1 MSELTAALT
10 RMFGFEDFRPGQEAV
25 VRAAV
30 EGRDTLALMP
40 TGSGKSLTYQLAAML
55 RPTPTLVLSPLIA
68 LMKDQVDKLPPEVA
82 AQSTLINSSLDP
94 DEAAARLR
102 GVSEGR
108 YRMLYVAPE
117 RLRSRNFLDAISRI
131 DVGLVVI
138 DEVHCV
144 SMWGHDF
151 RPDYLFIRRALDALG
166 TPAILGMT
174 ATATPATEREIA
186 VALGR
191 EPEIVRTSV
200 VRPNL
205 RYDVEIV
212 DGEEARLRTLVRR
225 LHELRGASAIVYARS
240 RRSCESL
247 ARTLRAHDL
256 AAVHYHAGL
265 EPAERAAA
273 QEAFIEGRI
282 QTVVATTAFG
292 MGIDKPDIRL
302 VALYNYPESLE
313 SYVQMVG
320 RAGRDG
326 RASDTLLLASR
337 ADAQQLRRFARSDIP
352 TVDDLR
358 SVYARL
364 RGRSEVSPE
373 ELGDEPD
380 PRVLVGMLEQV
391 GLVRRGFD
399 AGRAMQIEVP
409 DPPADAAAR
418 IDALLARYER
428 EALARTDRLVQLRR
442 VAQLPA
448 PAGGRAL
455 WGRRLRRDPGGGC
468 GMCDVCSPLAAPVD
482 EPAAVAPLPDD
493 VAGAIHRAA
502 LDLRWPLGRTGLAAM
517 LRGSMSA
524 PRSAQRS
531 SHFGVLAAA
540 SQADIKRWIQ
550 LLEVSGALESFESED
565 GFRLL
570 RAHRAAALP
579 RIGSPAAAGPA
590 DEGLFERLRAW
601 RLERAR
607 ADEVP
612 AFVVLHDA
620 TLRELA
626 TAKPASEQDLAAV
639 KGFGPTKLERY
650 ARRRAGRDR
659 SFVEPTR
666 LQSGPCGRS
675 ARTDRRA
682 LVAGSAGFASLRSS
696 SSSGSSG
703 RCRSASA

>member
-1 MSELTAALT
+1 
-10 RMFGFEDFRPGQEAV
+10 
-25 VRAAV
+25 
-30 EGRDTLALMP
+30 
-40 TGSGKSLTYQLAAML
+40 ML

-82 AQSTLINSSLDP
+82 AQATLINSSLDP

-108 YRMLYVAPE
+108 YRLLYVAPE
-117 RLRSRNFLDAISRI
+117 RLRSRSFLDAIAGI
-131 DVGLVVI
+131 DIGLVVI

-186 VALGR
+186 SALGR

-205 RYDVEIV
+205 RYDVELV

-240 RRSCESL
+240 RRTCESL
-247 ARTLRAHDL
+247 ARTLRVHDL
-256 AAVHYHAGL
+256 SAVHYHAGL
-265 EPAERAAA
+265 EPAERSNA

-337 ADAQQLRRFARSDIP
+337 SDASQLRRFAQSDIP
-352 TVDDLR
+352 TVASLR
-358 SVYARL
+358 AVYSRL
-364 RGRSEVSPE
+364 RGRAEILPD
-373 ELGDEPD
+373 ELGDDPD
-380 PRVLVGMLEQV
+380 PRVLIGMLEQV

-409 DPPADAAAR
+409 DPPADAAQR
-418 IDALLARYER
+418 IDELLARYER
-428 EALARTDRLVQLRR
+428 EALARADRLVRFAESSACRHRQ
-442 VAQLPA
+442 VAEHF
-448 PAGGRAL
+448 GEAL
-455 WGRRLRRDPGGGC
+455 AEDC
-468 GMCDVCSPLAAPVD
+468 GTCDVCSPLLTPAEEPVTVAA
-482 EPAAVAPLPDD
+482 LPED
-493 VAGAIHRAA
+493 VAGTIHRAV
-502 LDLRWPLGRTGLAAM
+502 LELRWPLGRTGLAAL
-517 LRGSMSA
+517 LRGSLSA

-531 SHFGVLAAA
+531 PYFGVLAAA
-540 SQADIKRWIQ
+540 SQADLKRWIQ
-550 LLEVSGALESFESED
+550 LLEVAGALEAFESED

-570 RAHRAAALP
+570 RARPGVDLP
-579 RIGSPAAAGPA
+579 RIGVRAASGAASGPA

-626 TAKPASEQDLAAV
+626 TAKPASELDLAAV
-639 KGFGPTKLERY
+639 KGFGPAKLERY
-650 ARRRAGRDR
+650 ADDVLA
-659 SFVEPTR
+659 VI
-666 LQSGPCGRS
+666 
-675 ARTDRRA
+675 A
-682 LVAGSAGFASLRSS
+682 AS
-696 SSSGSSG
+696 
-703 RCRSASA
+703 

>member
-1 MSELTAALT
+1 MRSDPRRTLVRVSELKPAL
-10 RMFGFEDFRPGQEAV
+10 RRLFGFEDFRPGQERV
-25 VRAAV
+25 VQAAV

-68 LMKDQVDKLPPEVA
+68 LMKDQVDKLPAEVA
-82 AQSTLINSSLDP
+82 AQATLINSSLDP

-102 GVSEGR
+102 AAAQGR
-108 YRMLYVAPE
+108 YRLLYVAPE
-117 RLRSRNFLDAISRI
+117 RLRQRHFLDAIAGI
-131 DVGLVVI
+131 GIGLVVI

-151 RPDYLFIRRALDALG
+151 RPDYLFIRRALDELG
-166 TPAILGMT
+166 RPAILGMT

-186 VALGR
+186 TALGR
-191 EPEIVRTSV
+191 EPEVVRTSV

-205 RYDVEIV
+205 RYDVEVV
-212 DGEEARLRTLVRR
+212 DGEQDRLRTLVRR

-240 RRSCESL
+240 RLTCEKV
-247 ARTLRAHDL
+247 ARTLRVHDL
-256 AAVHYHAGL
+256 AALHYHAGL
-265 EPAERAAA
+265 EPEERSAA
-273 QEAFIEGRI
+273 QEAFIEGRV

-337 ADAQQLRRFARSDIP
+337 SDASQLRHFAQSDIP

-364 RGRSEVSPE
+364 RGRSEALPE
-373 ELGDEPD
+373 ELGSDPD
-380 PRVLVGMLEQV
+380 PRVLVGMLEQA
-391 GLVRRGFD
+391 GLVRRSFD
-399 AGRAMQIEVP
+399 AGRAMQFDVP

-428 EALARTDRLVQLRR
+428 EALARADRLIAFAAAHACRHRQ
-442 VAQLPA
+442 VAEHFGETLPE
-448 PAGGRAL
+448 
-455 WGRRLRRDPGGGC
+455 DC
-468 GMCDVCSPLAAPVD
+468 GMCDVCSPLAAPAEV
-482 EPAAVAPLPDD
+482 PRSFAPLPDD
-493 VAGAIHRAA
+493 VAAAIHRAV

-517 LRGSMSA
+517 LHGSMTA
-524 PRSAQRS
+524 PKSAQRS
-531 SHFGVLAAA
+531 PHFGLLAAA
-540 SQADIKRWIQ
+540 TQADVKRWIQ
-550 LLEVSGALESFESED
+550 LLETTGALEPFESED

-570 RAHRAAALP
+570 RAVPGADLP

-590 DEGLFERLRAW
+590 DEGLFEQLRAW

-607 ADEVP
+607 VDEVP
-612 AFVVLHDA
+612 AYVVLHDA

-650 ARRRAGRDR
+650 GEDVLAVIA
-659 SFVEPTR
+659 
-666 LQSGPCGRS
+666 
-675 ARTDRRA
+675 AA
-682 LVAGSAGFASLRSS
+682 A
-696 SSSGSSG
+696 
-703 RCRSASA
+703 

>member
-1 MSELTAALT
+1 MRSDPLRTLVRVSELRPALQ
-10 RMFGFEDFRPGQEAV
+10 RLFGFEDFRPGQERV
-25 VRAAV
+25 VQAAV

-82 AQSTLINSSLDP
+82 AQATLINSSLDP

-102 GVSEGR
+102 AAAEGR
-108 YRMLYVAPE
+108 YRLLYVAPE
-117 RLRSRNFLDAISRI
+117 RLRQRHFLDAIAGI
-131 DVGLVVI
+131 DIGLVVI

-151 RPDYLFIRRALDALG
+151 RPDYLFIRRALDELADRSG
-166 TPAILGMT
+166 QSPAILGMT
-174 ATATPATEREIA
+174 ATATPSTEREIA
-186 VALGR
+186 EALGR
-191 EPEIVRTSV
+191 EPEVVRTSV

-205 RYDVEIV
+205 RYDVELV
-212 DGEEARLRTLVRR
+212 DGEEDRLRTLVRR
-225 LHELRGASAIVYARS
+225 LRELRGASAIVYARS

-247 ARTLRAHDL
+247 ARTLRVHDL

-265 EPAERAAA
+265 EPEERSAA

-302 VALYNYPESLE
+302 VALYNFPESLE

-337 ADAQQLRRFARSDIP
+337 SDASQLRRFARSDIP
-352 TVDDLR
+352 TVGDLR
-358 SVYARL
+358 AVYARL
-364 RGRSEVSPE
+364 RGRGEVLPE
-373 ELGDEPD
+373 ELGNDSD

-409 DPPADAAAR
+409 EPPADAAAR
-418 IDALLARYER
+418 IDALLQRYDQ
-428 EALARTDRLVQLRR
+428 EAATRADRLIRFAESRLCRHRQ
-442 VAQLPA
+442 VAEHFGETL
-448 PAGGRAL
+448 
-455 WGRRLRRDPGGGC
+455 DDDC
-468 GMCDVCSPLAAPVD
+468 GMCDVCSPLSAPAD
-482 EPAAVAPLPDD
+482 APAATRPLPDD
-493 VAGAIHRAA
+493 VAGAIHAA
-502 LDLRWPLGRTGLAAM
+502 VLGLRWPLGRTGLAAM
-517 LRGSMSA
+517 LRGSLSA

-531 SHFGVLAAA
+531 SHFGLLAAA
-540 SQADIKRWIQ
+540 TQADVKRWIQ
-550 LLEVSGALESFESED
+550 LLEVAGALESFESDD

-570 RAHRAAALP
+570 RAVEGAELP
-579 RIGSPAAAGPA
+579 RIGTAASAGPA

-607 ADEVP
+607 EDEVP
-612 AFVVLHDA
+612 AYVVLHDA

-626 TAKPASEQDLAAV
+626 TAKPANVRDLASV

-650 ARRRAGRDR
+650 GDDVLAVITA
-659 SFVEPTR
+659 
-666 LQSGPCGRS
+666 
-675 ARTDRRA
+675 A
-682 LVAGSAGFASLRSS
+682 
-696 SSSGSSG
+696 
-703 RCRSASA
+703 